1 MTTDELLAKLP
12 SHIGRNRFHGFYM
25 PDNKRG
31 ADKVGFIFTMMVKIG
46 VLLMVVKV
54 ILFVSIL
61 MLRSHH
67 TTTLFVMVVHLMKH
81 CKVFMIG
88 V

>member
-1 MTTDELLAKLP
+1 MAFIYQIINEVQ
-12 SHIGRNRFHGFYM
+12 IQ
-25 PDNKRG
+25 
-31 ADKVGFIFTMMVKIG
+31 VGFFFTMMVKIG

-54 ILFVSIL
+54 TLFVLIP
-61 MLRSHH
+61 MPRSHH
-67 TTTLFVMVVHLMKH
+67 TTMLFVMVKHLTKP